1 MRFPPW
7 PALLSPQP
15 ACVRALCLFASL
27 WLCVGAFAS
36 ELAGNRTARAST
48 LAGLPAVASMGVSG
62 ARDRLSGDG
71 YDANGNTL
79 STGAGT
85 GSASAGAADT
95 YDWADRLSRRDTAAG
110 LRVEMA

>member
-1 MRFPPW
+1 MTAYVRIFC
-7 PALLSPQP
+7 LLVS
-15 ACVRALCLFASL
+15 F
-27 WLCVGAFAS
+27 WLCVGTSA
-36 ELAGNRTARAST
+36 LDLVGNRTSRAST

-85 GSASAGAADT
+85 GSASAGAADR